1 MKLKQS
7 VIKNLK
13 PFYSLKSLEELIE
26 EAETLSEWLFVEPD
40 YIVKVNG
47 FTFTI
52 DDFEKDEETMIET
65 NHDLGHAPKHYE
77 KACAKIEPREFL
89 KYLPFQLGNACKY
102 ILRYKYKGHPVEDLK
117 KALDYLEWAG
127 EDYEEPISEKVF
139 VLAPYFNNDIINI
152 LFNPEDEEMLYD
164 FAIEFVKQEIT
175 RLENADEN

>member
-13 PFYSLKSLEELIE
+13 PFFSAKLLEEIIDD
-26 EAETLSEWLFVEPD
+26 AELLAECFRIGPNG
-40 YIVKVNG
+40 IVRVQG
-47 FTFTI
+47 FEFTI

-102 ILRYKYKGHPVEDLK
+102 ILRYQYKGHPVEDLK

-152 LFNPEDEEMLYD
+152 LFNTEDEEMLYD

-175 RLENADEN
+175 RLENANEN